1 MALDKSKP
9 YGEAYGPSSWRYTQD
24 GKFFNGVGEEVD
36 QQGNV
41 VGKKMVRDEHGQAD
55 NGKLEDL
62 SWRAVQKL
70 VKKNGGEWTTKA
82 DGIKF
87 LSELDSPDFSA

>member
-1 MALDKSKP
+1 MALEKSKP

-41 VGKKMVRDEHGQAD
+41 VGKKM
-55 NGKLEDL
+55 
-62 SWRAVQKL
+62 AVSYTHL
-70 VKKNGGEWTTKA
+70 TLPTKA
-82 DGIKF
+82 
-87 LSELDSPDFSA
+87 